1 MVDLKKELSF
11 SDLVPKLPAKKPK
24 PVSAAATK
32 RRPMPP
38 EVVGLKIE
46 AAGVT
51 AAHVVNNGS
60 RRLVQLVR
68 TPLQAGIVGS
78 GEVRDPAGLA
88 AALNEFFTAHDLP
101 RRGIRLGLANT
112 RIGVRIIEV
121 GGVSDLPQLEN
132 AISFRAHEIL
142 SVPLD
147 EAVIDYHILS
157 TSTGED
163 GAVSYRILLVV
174 AYKDSVDRYLAAT
187 DTAGL
192 EVAGID
198 LDAFALLRALPLS
211 QVEAGSEAP
220 NADELNVEGPTAVA
234 AVSIDHDLTTLAITD
249 GTTCQFTRVLEWGTA
264 NVDVALCR
272 TLKVTADRAVEL
284 RRDLSLEHVSNTYS
298 GGPGVTPEPADVVR
312 RELQTLLRELVS
324 SIRFYGSQEGVPPVR
339 SLVFSGWLV
348 DVPGLVA
355 RLGADL
361 GVTVSAA
368 DPFGRVE
375 TSHDFERL
383 EGSAGVLVA
392 VGLGIED

>member
-11 SDLVPKLPAKKPK
+11 SDLIPKLPAKKPK

-38 EVVGLKIE
+38 ELVGLKIE

-51 AAHVVNNGS
+51 AAHVVNNGG
-60 RRLVQLVR
+60 RRLVQLAR
-68 TPLQAGIVGS
+68 TPLEAGIVGS
-78 GEVRDPAGLA
+78 GEVRDPVGLA
-88 AALNEFFTAHDLP
+88 TALNEFFSAHDLP

-121 GGVSDLPQLEN
+121 TGVSDLPQLEN

-147 EAVIDYHILS
+147 EAVIDYHVLS

-163 GAVSYRILLVV
+163 EVVSYRILLVV
-174 AYKDSVDRYLAAT
+174 AYKDSVDRYLAAA
-187 DTAGL
+187 DAAGI

-198 LDAFALLRALPLS
+198 LEAFALLRALPHTDDT
-211 QVEAGSEAP
+211 V
-220 NADELNVEGPTAVA
+220 DVEGPTAVA

-249 GTTCQFTRVLEWGTA
+249 GTTCQFTRVLDWGTA

-272 TLKVTADRAVEL
+272 ALKVTAEQAVEL

-298 GGPGVTPEPADVVR
+298 AGPGVTPEPADVVR

-339 SLVFSGWLV
+339 SLVF
-348 DVPGLVA
+348 
-355 RLGADL
+355 
-361 GVTVSAA
+361 T
-368 DPFGRVE
+368 
-375 TSHDFERL
+375 
-383 EGSAGVLVA
+383 
-392 VGLGIED
+392 

>member
-46 AAGVT
+46 AGGVT

-68 TPLQAGIVGS
+68 TPLEPGIVGS
-78 GEVRDPAGLA
+78 GEVRNPVGLA
-88 AALNEFFTAHDLP
+88 TTLNEFFTAHDLP

-147 EAVIDYHILS
+147 EAVLDYHILS

-187 DTAGL
+187 DAAGI
-192 EVAGID
+192 EVAGVD
-198 LDAFALLRALPLS
+198 LDAFALLRALPPT
-211 QVEAGSEAP
+211 QDEASSEE
-220 NADELNVEGPTAVA
+220 ADVEGQTAIA

-264 NVDVALCR
+264 NVDTALCR
-272 TLKVTADRAVEL
+272 ALKVTAEQAVEL

-298 GGPGVTPEPADVVR
+298 GGPGATPEPADVVR

-339 SLVFSGWLV
+339 SLVFTGSLV

-361 GVTVSAA
+361 GVTVTAA

-375 TSHDFERL
+375 TSHELERL